1 MLQTTNTLLEEN
13 QTCPAVGY
21 QSVSVCVPVT
31 VTPFAKTGV
40 TMTKCCGTP
49 LVTPGRETCGGVK
62 NGSCF
67 FTISQDVCVAVPVEF
82 GAVATVGD
90 TYVGCNEVSS
100 EDICTGCEAD
110 RKSTRLN
117 SSHFLL
123 SRMPSSA

>member
-67 FTISQDVCVAVPVEF
+67 FTISLVQ
-82 GAVATVGD
+82 
-90 TYVGCNEVSS
+90 
-100 EDICTGCEAD
+100 
-110 RKSTRLN
+110 
-117 SSHFLL
+117 
-123 SRMPSSA
+123 